1 MKKILLSLFA
11 LALIFSCTN
20 KGKGQAGLQDSLAVD
35 SLDFAYPV
43 TLTHAKG
50 MQVVNHGGYKE
61 LFILGPV
68 TGDTIGRYILYPR
81 GKRPSLE
88 TTAQLI
94 PIPARTLGCLSTTD
108 VGVLPI
114 LGLRDVLVACSE
126 PSNINDSL
134 LHLKVEQG
142 LIANIGQG
150 MGRNTEQILA
160 THPDVLLQSFSES
173 TDKDQEL
180 IAAGISTITINNWQE
195 ESLLA
200 RAEWLKVIGLLF
212 GRNAQAD
219 SVFRSIEA
227 RYQEACNLVA
237 SVQDTL
243 PILYGIDYQG
253 VWYIPS
259 EGSYVA
265 SMLRDAKL
273 RYEFAPRGGASEAVS
288 FEYVF
293 SHHRNAGTWICVTPQ
308 RLTTL
313 REFLSLNERYQHFEA
328 AKSGNVWVDR
338 KRNNYGSS
346 DFWEG
351 APYHPDLILKD
362 LIKATRP
369 QLLPE
374 YEPTYF
380 VKLK

>member
-11 LALIFSCTN
+11 LALIVSCTN

-50 MQVVNHGGYKE
+50 MQVVNHEGYKE
-61 LFILGPV
+61 LFILGSV
-68 TGDTIGRYILYPR
+68 TGDTLGRYILYPR

-88 TTAQLI
+88 TTAQLS

-227 RYQEACNLVA
+227 RYQEARNLVA

-243 PILYGIDYQG
+243 SILYGIDYQG

-265 SMLRDAKL
+265 
-273 RYEFAPRGGASEAVS
+273 RGGASEAVS

-328 AKSGNVWVDR
+328 AKAGNVWVDR

>member
-1 MKKILLSLFA
+1 M
-11 LALIFSCTN
+11 
-20 KGKGQAGLQDSLAVD
+20 
-35 SLDFAYPV
+35 
-43 TLTHAKG
+43 
-50 MQVVNHGGYKE
+50 
-61 LFILGPV
+61 
-68 TGDTIGRYILYPR
+68 
-81 GKRPSLE
+81 
-88 TTAQLI
+88 
-94 PIPARTLGCLSTTD
+94 
-108 VGVLPI
+108 
-114 LGLRDVLVACSE
+114 LVACSE
-126 PSNINDSL
+126 PSNSNDSL

-180 IAAGISTITINNWQE
+180 TAAGISTITINNWQE

-273 RYEFAPRGGASEAVS
+273 HYEFAPRGGASEAVS

-293 SHHRNAGTWICVTPQ
+293 SHHRNAGIWICVTPQ

-328 AKSGNVWVDR
+328 AKAGNVWVDR